1 MTLCH
6 VARFLGALAIE
17 TLTVSALL
25 AVSRSGLLDLL
36 DEMRGAPRRER

>member
-6 VARFLGALAIE
+6 VARFLAMIAVE
-17 TLTVSALL
+17 ALTVAALL

-36 DEMRGAPRRER
+36 DEMRGAPRKR